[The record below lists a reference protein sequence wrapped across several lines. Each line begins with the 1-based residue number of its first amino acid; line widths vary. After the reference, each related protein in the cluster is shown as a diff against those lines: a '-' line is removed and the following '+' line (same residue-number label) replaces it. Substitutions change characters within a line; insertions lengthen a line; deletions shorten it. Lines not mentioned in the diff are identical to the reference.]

1 MTTSPETPG
10 PRAFASA
17 PTTGEDAGPAPIL
30 VMGILN
36 VTPDSFSDGGRYLH
50 PDAALAHGLEM
61 VAQGAAIVD
70 VGGESSRPGCD
81 RPPAEAEFTRVV
93 PVVRELV
100 AAGVTI
106 SVDTMRAQV
115 AQGALDA
122 GAHYINDVSGG
133 LADPDMLKVVAERGV
148 PYILMHWRGH
158 SAGMAELA
166 TYDDVVVQV
175 REELAVR
182 VDSALAAGIAADS
195 IILDPGIGFA
205 KTAEHNWEVV
215 GRLGEIVAMGFP
227 VLMGASRKLFLD
239 PMATPWGWPGTVVA
253 ASADAGVFAARSVPE
268 EAPPTSRD
276 VATAT
281 VTALSAIAGAWAV
294 RVHDVPSSVAAA
306 KVVAAAQAG
315 RLTKQAMRRATKD
328 STGRATGR
336 AAGRAKGMTP

>member
-1 MTTSPETPG
+1 MVTTGPETPE
-10 PRAFASA
+10 PRALTSP
-17 PTTGEDAGPAPIL
+17 PTTGEDVGPAPIL

-50 PDAALAHGLEM
+50 PDAALAHGLDM
-61 VAQGAAIVD
+61 VAQGATIVD
-70 VGGESSRPGCD
+70 VGGESSRPGCQ
-81 RPPAEAEFTRVV
+81 RPPADVELTRVV
-93 PVVRELV
+93 PAVRALV

-115 AQGALDA
+115 AEGALDA

-133 LADPDMLKVVAERGV
+133 LVDPDMLRVVAERGV

-158 SAGMAELA
+158 GAAMQDLA
-166 TYDDVVVQV
+166 TYDDVVAEV
-175 REELAVR
+175 RDELAVR
-182 VDSALAAGIAADS
+182 VDAALAAGIAAES

-205 KTAEHNWEVV
+205 KTAEHNWEVL

-227 VLMGASRKLFLD
+227 VLMGASRKMFLG
-239 PMATPWGWPGTVVA
+239 PMATPPGWPGAVVA
-253 ASADAGVFAARSVPE
+253 EPADESVGAARFVPE
-268 EAPPTSRD
+268 DAPPTSRD

-306 KVVAAAQAG
+306 KVVAAAAQAG
-315 RLTKQAMRRATKD
+315 RV
-328 STGRATGR
+328 
-336 AAGRAKGMTP
+336 AGRAKGNMPWRT